1 MAASDL
7 IIILEV
13 VLSLLLESFR
23 FSLTE
28 KEVVWDL
35 GFIVSPKVK
44 GDSSG
49 QPQLPLR
56 VTCVIGN
63 T

>member
-35 GFIVSPKVK
+35 GLIVSPKVK
-44 GDSSG
+44 GDSSDG
-49 QPQLPLR
+49 QPQLPLKVTR
-56 VTCVIGN
+56 VRST
-63 T
+63 